1 MELKIMGS
9 DVGLAVLT
17 MATSHPQTLQ
27 RPLVFVTWQFVLLLN
42 DTETLQQPENM
53 KRSARKLA
61 GSRLDSSSAP
71 VAALMWRFGLS
82 GDTYRPGGSRY
93 PPWCKWTGAVRS
105 GLLWIRRALGH
116 RRGFLSLRAQ
126 LAVCS

>member
-1 MELKIMGS
+1 MELKIMGL

-17 MATSHPQTLQ
+17 MANGGIQMTPHPQTLQ

-61 GSRLDSSSAP
+61 GFQ
-71 VAALMWRFGLS
+71 VGLFFCS
-82 GDTYRPGGSRY
+82 CINTDV
-93 PPWCKWTGAVRS
+93 AVRPE
-105 GLLWIRRALGH
+105 RRH
-116 RRGFLSLRAQ
+116 LSCLS
-126 LAVCS
+126 V